1 MTNIVYR
8 NNLVVVTREYLV
20 SLLRAWQ
27 QNKITTEEIYETA
40 NYLYDCDILKVLDL
54 ENGDDFSVATEAL
67 QYLESLNIN
76 FITQEDIEP
85 AIEFLNTPIGKYLEG
100 DKKWEQYTSSI
111 NYEERMKKLK
121 GQSPYISV

>member
-85 AIEFLNTPIGKYLEG
+85 AIEFKYLEG

-121 GQSPYISV
+121 GQSPYLSV